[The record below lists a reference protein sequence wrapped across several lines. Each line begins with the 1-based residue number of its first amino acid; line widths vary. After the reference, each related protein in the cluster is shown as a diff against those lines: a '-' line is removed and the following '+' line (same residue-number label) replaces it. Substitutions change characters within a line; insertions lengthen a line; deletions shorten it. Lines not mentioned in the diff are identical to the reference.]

1 MKKIRI
7 LLVDDHKLVRE
18 GIRSLLEK
26 IPVIEVVGE
35 ASNGRDALKLVKQL
49 RPEVVLMD
57 IAMTQMNGIEATRHI
72 KRIHKDARVIIL
84 SMYSNEE
91 YVLQSLQAGAS
102 GYLLKDAATLELE
115 FAVRAVAR
123 NEVYLSPGASRHVV
137 ESYKKRTLTEGQ
149 AVEQLTNRQREILQL
164 IAEGRTTKEIASI
177 LGVAVKT
184 VESHRTQ
191 MMNRLDIH
199 DIAGLVR
206 YAIRV
211 GLVEPH

>member
-7 LLVDDHKLVRE
+7 LLVDDHKLVRA
-18 GIRSLLEK
+18 GISSLLQK
-26 IPVIEVVGE
+26 MQGIDVVGE
-35 ASNGRDALKLVKQL
+35 ADNGREALKMIEQL
-49 RPEVVLMD
+49 RPEIVLMD

-72 KRIHKDARVIIL
+72 KKIHKEAKVIIL

-115 FAVRAVAR
+115 LAVRAVAR
-123 NEVYLSPGASRHVV
+123 NEVYLSPGVSRHVV
-137 ESYKKRTLTEGQ
+137 ESYKKRTSTEGQ
-149 AVEQLTNRQREILQL
+149 PVEQLTHRQREILQL